1 MPAPAFI
8 VTFLG
13 TGSGVPTP
21 FRGLSSVAVQ
31 REGELIVFDCGEGTQ
46 LQYRRAGLGMAPLVA
61 IAISHMHGDHV
72 TGLPGLLMSRTLAG
86 REEPLA
92 IYGPPG
98 IRDYVRQNE
107 RALRTRFR
115 FPLRF
120 VERDGVA
127 VLRETPT
134 YRLICAPLD
143 HRIPTLGFAWIEH
156 PRPGRF
162 DVEAARALGIP
173 EGPLY
178 GALQRGTSVTLPDGR
193 TITPDQVL
201 GPPRPG
207 ARLAYCTDTRPC
219 PAAIELARDADL
231 LIYEGTFAADAA
243 EEAARKWHSTVVDAA
258 RVAREAGV
266 RQLAITHLSPRYTDV
281 GPLREQARA
290 VFPNTLI
297 ARDLQRLEIYR
308 RDEQP
313 PERSSE

>member
-13 TGSGVPTP
+13 TSSGVPTP
-21 FRGLSSVAVQ
+21 FRSLSSVAVQ
-31 REGELIVFDCGEGTQ
+31 REGELVLFDCGEGTQ
-46 LQYRRAGLGMAPLVA
+46 LQYRRAELGFAPLVA

-72 TGLPGLLMSRTLAG
+72 TGLPGLLMSLTMAG
-86 REEPLA
+86 RREPLDL
-92 IYGPPG
+92 YGPPG
-98 IRDYVRQNE
+98 IRDYVVLNR
-107 RALRTRFR
+107 RALHTRFS

-134 YRLICAPLD
+134 YRLICAPMD
-143 HRIPTLGFAWIEH
+143 HRVPTLGFAWIEN

-173 EGPLY
+173 PGPLY
-178 GALQRGTSVTLPDGR
+178 GELQRGASITLPDGR

-207 ARLAYCTDTRPC
+207 ARVAICADTRPC
-219 PAAIELARDADL
+219 AAAVELARDADL
-231 LIYEGTFAADAA
+231 LIYEGTFAGDATA
-243 EEAARKWHSTVVDAA
+243 EAHRKGHSTVVDAA
-258 RVAREAGV
+258 RIARAAGA
-266 RQLAITHLSPRYTDV
+266 RLLAITHLSPRYRDV
-281 GPLREQARA
+281 EPLVEQARA
-290 VFPNTLI
+290 VFPNTII

-308 RDEQP
+308 RDEHP
-313 PERSSE
+313 PERRSE